1 MIRTLLSIFCL
12 AILPNLNAQEVRN
25 IDGYANNLLHPEWG
39 SVEHPIVR
47 ITSNG
52 YSDGIDTPTGLNRPN
67 PRHIS
72 NVLFAQSELIN
83 DPQGLSDFTWVF
95 GQFIDH
101 DITLFHESEAPED
114 FYPIPVPAGDIHFDP
129 MGTGEVIIPLM
140 RNEHDNRT
148 GTSIDNPRTPKNNIS
163 AFIDGS
169 GIYGSDD
176 YRAFWVRSLKGGKLK
191 MSSDN
196 LLPFNTT
203 NGEMDAALDQ
213 DAPSMA
219 MANPFANQW
228 FIAGDVRANENTLLL
243 SLHTLFA
250 REHNRICEELLVDHP
265 DWTDRQLFQ
274 SAKRR
279 VSGYIQAIV
288 YEEWLPSLG
297 INLPTY
303 SRYNSAVNP
312 GISNVFSAAAFRYG
326 HTTINSNIVRMA
338 NDGKIMEQGN
348 TLLKE
353 IFFNPMTLMEAGG
366 IAALLKGMST
376 QVQQGF
382 DCKIVDDLRNFLFGP
397 PGAGGLDLAAI
408 NIQRGRERGLADY
421 NTIRQDIG
429 LSPLTTFRDL
439 SDDNSLNKDMEE
451 LYGDVN
457 DIDPWVGMLAESNVN
472 GSIFGETAMHIIA
485 QQFLNLRDGD
495 RFYYENDPMLSFDD
509 IQAIKNTRFSDIIRR
524 NFDIVIHDD
533 VFIARP
539 HGASEEEMTTSLPEI
554 IMDNTLNIAPNP
566 AFEKITLYFTATEGG
581 NSHITLYNPLGQAVS
596 RQAFLIRSGT
606 NQLPIALPNT
616 LANGLYTVRLE
627 FKHAVIASKVVV
639 KK

>member
-1 MIRTLLSIFCL
+1 MTRTLLFICCL
-12 AILPNLNAQEVRN
+12 AIFHNLNAQEVRN

-72 NVLFAQSELIN
+72 NVLFAQSELRN

-101 DITLFHESEAPED
+101 DITLFHDSEDPAD
-114 FYPIPVPAGDIHFDP
+114 FYPIPVPVGDVHFDP
-129 MGTGEVIIPLM
+129 MGTGEVMIPLM
-140 RNEHDNRT
+140 RNAHDPRT
-148 GTSIDNPRTPKNNIS
+148 GTSMDNPRTPKNNIS

-169 GIYGSDD
+169 GIYGSDE
-176 YRAFWVRSLKGGKLK
+176 YRAFWVRSLKDGKLK
-191 MSSDN
+191 MTENN
-196 LLPFNTT
+196 LLPFNTIG
-203 NGEMDAALDQ
+203 GEMDAVLDQ
-213 DAPSMA
+213 DAPAMA
-219 MANPFANQW
+219 MANPFATQW
-228 FIAGDVRANENTLLL
+228 FIAGDERANENTLLL

-265 DWTDRQLFQ
+265 DWSDRELFQ
-274 SAKRR
+274 TAKRR

-297 INLPTY
+297 INLPSY
-303 SRYNSAVNP
+303 SRYNAAVNP
-312 GISNVFSAAAFRYG
+312 GITNVFSAAAFRYG
-326 HTTINSNIVRMA
+326 HTTINSNIVRMS

-376 QVQQGF
+376 QVQQEF

-408 NIQRGRERGLADY
+408 NIQRGRERGLSDY

-429 LSPLTTFRDL
+429 LPALTSFSDL
-439 SDDNSLNKDMEE
+439 SDDNSLNKDIEE
-451 LYGDVN
+451 LYGDIN
-457 DIDPWVGMLAESNVN
+457 DVDPWVGMLAESSVS
-472 GSIFGETAMHIIA
+472 GSIFGETAMQVIA
-485 QQFLNLRDGD
+485 QQFQNLRDGD
-495 RFYYENDPMLSFDD
+495 RFYYENDPMLSSEDLEE
-509 IQAIKNTRFSDIIRR
+509 IKNTKLSHIIRR

-539 HGASEEEMTTSLPEI
+539 HETQEEEMTTSLPEI
-554 IMDNTLNIAPNP
+554 IMDNTLSIAPNP
-566 AFEKITLYFTATEGG
+566 ASDKTTLYFTSTEGG
-581 NSHITLYNPLGQAVS
+581 NSSITLYNPLGQAIS
-596 RQAFLIRSGT
+596 RQPFFVQAEA
-606 NQLPIALPNT
+606 NQLPIALPST
-616 LANGLYTVRLE
+616 FSNGLYTVRLE
-627 FKHAVIASKVVV
+627 FKHTVIASKLIV

>member
-1 MIRTLLSIFCL
+1 MIPALS
-12 AILPNLNAQEVRN
+12 AQEIRN
-25 IDGYANNLLHPEWG
+25 IDGYANNLQHPEWG

-47 ITSNG
+47 VTSNG

-101 DITLFHESEAPED
+101 DITLFHDSEDPSD
-114 FYPIPVPAGDIHFDP
+114 FYPIPVPAGDQHFDP
-129 MGTGEVIIPLM
+129 HGTGEVIIPLM
-140 RNEHDNRT
+140 RNAHDPKT
-148 GTSIDNPRTPKNNIS
+148 GTSPDNPRTPKNNIS

-169 GIYGSDD
+169 GIYGSDE
-176 YRAFWVRSLKGGKLK
+176 YRAFWVRSLKDGKLK
-191 MSSDN
+191 MTEDN
-196 LLPFNTT
+196 LLPFNTVD
-203 NGEMDAALDQ
+203 GEMNAALDQ
-213 DAPSMA
+213 DAPAMA
-219 MANPFANQW
+219 MENPFATQW

-250 REHNRICEELLVDHP
+250 REHNRICDELLEAHP
-265 DWTDRQLFQ
+265 DWSDREIFQ
-274 SAKRR
+274 TAKRR

-297 INLPTY
+297 VDLPNY
-303 SRYNSAVNP
+303 ERYNSSVNP
-312 GISNVFSAAAFRYG
+312 GISNIFSGAAFRYG

-338 NDGKIMEQGN
+338 NDGTIMDQGN

-376 QVQQGF
+376 QVQQEF
-382 DCKIVDDLRNFLFGP
+382 DCKMVDDLRNFLFGP

-421 NTIRQDIG
+421 NTVRQDMG
-429 LSPLTTFRDL
+429 LSLLNNFSEL
-439 SDDNSLNKDMEE
+439 SNDNSLNREMEE

-457 DIDPWVGMLAESNVN
+457 DIDPWVGMLAESNVA

-485 QQFLNLRDGD
+485 QQFQNLRDGD
-495 RFYYENDPMLSFDD
+495 RFYYENDPMLNSED
-509 IQAIKNTRFSDIIRR
+509 IEEIKNTKLAYIIRR

-539 HGASEEEMTTSLPEI
+539 HEEEMTTSLPEI
-554 IMDNTLNIAPNP
+554 ITDNTLNIAPNP
-566 AFEKITLYFTATEGG
+566 ASDKITLSFTSTEGG
-581 NSHITLYNPLGQAVS
+581 NSSITLYNPLGQVVNH
-596 RQAFLIRSGT
+596 QAFQVQTGD
-606 NQLPIALPNT
+606 NYLPIVLPSAFT
-616 LANGLYTVRLE
+616 NGLYTVRLE
-627 FKHAVIASKVVV
+627 FKHATIASKIIV